1 MDIYEEY
8 IENVIQMADQ
18 AIDNGLYDEAKKWF
32 EKGLYEEPG
41 YAKLHYRLAYLFQYN
56 LFDNAGAEQHY
67 WLAIKFKPDYRY
79 AYENL
84 ARLYLENEKYDGL
97 ENLMRKAIR
106 VEGFNKTFAY
116 ENLGKVAE
124 AQGQFKKAIAQYR
137 KGMMQALDNYDV
149 DDLKDHIKRNKY
161 KRLKKRWKLWQREN

>member
-8 IENVIQMADQ
+8 IESIIQMADQ
-18 AIDNGLYDEAKKWF
+18 AIDNGQDDEAKRWF
-32 EKGLYEEPG
+32 ERGLCEEPG
-41 YAKLHYRLAYLFQYN
+41 SAKLHFRMACLLQYG
-56 LFDNAGAEQHY
+56 LDDKAGAEQHY
-67 WLAIKFKPDYRY
+67 LLAIKFKPDYRN
-79 AYENL
+79 AYDNL
-84 ARLYLENEKYDGL
+84 AQLYLDNEKYPGL
-97 ENLMRKAIR
+97 EKLMLKAIK

-116 ENLGKVAE
+116 ENLGKAVE
-124 AQGQFKKAIAQYR
+124 AQGQFKKAIALYR